1 MSGCAYT
8 LYIARARNGLRELAD
23 RAQRKGTKGFV
34 LNSPTEPA
42 LAFAYKRSFS
52 GDTQNCKR
60 PIFMPLIGYA
70 RVSTEDQTPLPQS
83 EALQTTGCV
92 EIFEEQASGGNRA
105 RPVLARVLER
115 IGKGDTLVVVRIDRL
130 ARSLSHLL
138 EVIEQLEAKGAF
150 FRSIQDPIDTSSPQG
165 KFTLQVL
172 GAAAEFER
180 ALIRER
186 TKAGLASAR
195 TKGRVG
201 GNPGLRAKD
210 PAALRKVRLA
220 RQDGYMERLNETA
233 QDWVPHVRRLRPD
246 LAWED
251 VLRIING
258 PLPEARRW
266 TQSRLLRAVKAYI
279 RDGFLPETVLGRAGR
294 RETDDRLPAI
304 VAAIKGA
311 DPDITLQAICTRLG
325 AMRERTPRGRTS
337 WQPSSVKM
345 LLERAEKLGLLD

>member
-1 MSGCAYT
+1 MLG
-8 LYIARARNGLRELAD
+8 
-23 RAQRKGTKGFV
+23 
-34 LNSPTEPA
+34 
-42 LAFAYKRSFS
+42 
-52 GDTQNCKR
+52 
-60 PIFMPLIGYA
+60 
-70 RVSTEDQTPLPQS
+70 
-83 EALQTTGCV
+83 
-92 EIFEEQASGGNRA
+92 
-105 RPVLARVLER
+105 RVLER

-138 EVIEQLEAKGAF
+138 EVIERLEAKGAF
-150 FRSIQDPIDTSSPQG
+150 FRSIQDPIDTGSPQG

-201 GNPGLRAKD
+201 GNPGLRARD

-246 LAWED
+246 MAWED

-258 PLPEARRW
+258 PLPYDRHW
-266 TQSRLLRAVKAYI
+266 TQSRLLRAVKAYV
-279 RDGFLPETVLGRAGR
+279 RDGFLPNEVLGRAGR
-294 RETDDRLPAI
+294 RQTDDRLPAI
-304 VAAIKGA
+304 VAGIKGA
-311 DPDITLQAICTRLG
+311 DPDITLEAICDRLES
-325 AMRERTPRGRTS
+325 MRERTPRGRAS
-337 WQPSSVKM
+337 WQPSSVRM
-345 LLERAEKLGLLD
+345 LLERAEKLGLLKSAQ

>member
-1 MSGCAYT
+1 
-8 LYIARARNGLRELAD
+8 
-23 RAQRKGTKGFV
+23 
-34 LNSPTEPA
+34 
-42 LAFAYKRSFS
+42 
-52 GDTQNCKR
+52 
-60 PIFMPLIGYA
+60 MPLIGYA

-83 EALQTTGCV
+83 EALRSAGCIEV
-92 EIFEEQASGGNRA
+92 FQEHASGGDRA
-105 RPVLARVLER
+105 RPVLALLLDRLR
-115 IGKGDTLVVVRIDRL
+115 QGDTLVVVRIDRL

-138 EVIEQLEAKGAF
+138 EVIERLDAKGAF
-150 FRSIQDPIDTSSPQG
+150 FRSLHDPIDTASPQG

-195 TKGRVG
+195 LKGRVG
-201 GNPGLRAKD
+201 GNPGLRTQD

-233 QDWVPHVRRLRPD
+233 GDWVPHVRRLRPHM
-246 LAWED
+246 AWED

-266 TQSRLLRAVKAYI
+266 TQSRLLRAVHAYV
-279 RDGFLPETVLGRAGR
+279 RDGFLSKDVLGRAER
-294 RETDDRLPAI
+294 RNMDDRLPAI
-304 VAAIKGA
+304 IAAIKGA
-311 DPDITLQAICTRLG
+311 DPDITLQAICDRLE
-325 AMRERTPRGRTS
+325 AMRERTPRGRTR

-345 LLERAEKLGLLD
+345 LLDRAARLGMVD

>member
-1 MSGCAYT
+1 
-8 LYIARARNGLRELAD
+8 
-23 RAQRKGTKGFV
+23 
-34 LNSPTEPA
+34 
-42 LAFAYKRSFS
+42 
-52 GDTQNCKR
+52 
-60 PIFMPLIGYA
+60 MPLIGYA

-83 EALQTTGCV
+83 EALQSAGCV
-92 EIFEEQASGGNRA
+92 EIFEEHASGGNRA

-115 IGKGDTLVVVRIDRL
+115 VQSGDTLVVVRIDRL

-138 EVIEQLEAKGAF
+138 EVIERLEAKGAF
-150 FRSIQDPIDTSSPQG
+150 FRSLQDPIDTASPQG

-201 GNPGLRAKD
+201 GNPGLRARD

-246 LAWED
+246 MAWED
-251 VLRIING
+251 MLRIINS
-258 PLPEARRW
+258 PLPHDRRW
-266 TQSRLLRAVKAYI
+266 TQSRLLRAVKAYV
-279 RDGFLPETVLGRAGR
+279 RDGFLPAEVLGRAGR
-294 RETDDRLPAI
+294 REAEDRLPAI

-311 DPDITLQAICTRLG
+311 DPEITLQAICDRLE

-345 LLERAEKLGLLD
+345 LLERAERIGLMPHESSQG